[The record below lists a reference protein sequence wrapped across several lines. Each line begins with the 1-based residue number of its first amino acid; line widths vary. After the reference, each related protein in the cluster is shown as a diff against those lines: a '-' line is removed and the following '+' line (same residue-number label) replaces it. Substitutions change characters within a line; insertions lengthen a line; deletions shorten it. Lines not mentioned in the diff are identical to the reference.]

1 MSSQQF
7 FKGVKLTFPKV
18 TQKCLFIQLAEASLE
33 KTNLM
38 LLQPWLLSVEVP
50 KWMKAIGQNR

>member
-1 MSSQQF
+1 MRIYEFSTVFQRS
-7 FKGVKLTFPKV
+7 P
-18 TQKCLFIQLAEASLE
+18 FIQLAEASLE
-33 KTNLM
+33 KANLM